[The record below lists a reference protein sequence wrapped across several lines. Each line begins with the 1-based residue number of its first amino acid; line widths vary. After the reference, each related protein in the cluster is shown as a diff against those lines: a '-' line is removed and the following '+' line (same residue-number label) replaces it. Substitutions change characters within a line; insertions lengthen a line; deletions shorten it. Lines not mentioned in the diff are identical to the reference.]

1 MALTIT
7 CSKASARAEDSS
19 CGMWHLDVSLDKWE
33 RNQIEG
39 AKLPS
44 VDIAGCLAV
53 DCVDDTFYVLV
64 HVNSF
69 DELPKLQ
76 LWGLHLNRMKWTL
89 LESSTEVFSF
99 PLDLSATQTTI
110 YNDNIYL
117 VFVPYLEGWK
127 PTERKC
133 QYAWWTIGYNFM
145 NHSNSRMFGDDCE
158 DGINRRLKGRIHY
171 CVTKINTSTFTVYA
185 SGKDA
190 LLKKFSDLWFVT
202 LKSER
207 LHWRHVQWG
216 HTTLRK
222 TTAGHVVYRENSIK
236 ALSLTAPLLF

>member
-1 MALTIT
+1 MESEPYSAKNFPHYDNKLHHVEINDGFDFDLFEGV
-7 CSKASARAEDSS
+7 SKSGRQFLR
-19 CGMWHLDVSLDKWE
+19 HLDVSLDKWE

-53 DCVDDTFYVLV
+53 DCVDDTLYVLV

-69 DELPKLQ
+69 DELPKLH

-89 LESSTEVFSF
+89 LKSSTEVFSF

-110 YNDNIYL
+110 YNDSIYL
-117 VFVPYLEGWK
+117 VFVPYIEGWK

-133 QYAWWTIGYNFM
+133 QYAWWTTGYNFK

-185 SGKDA
+185 SGKM
-190 LLKKFSDLWFVT
+190 L
-202 LKSER
+202 
-207 LHWRHVQWG
+207 
-216 HTTLRK
+216 
-222 TTAGHVVYRENSIK
+222 Y
-236 ALSLTAPLLF
+236 